1 MTLPHEILTRVADR
15 VGTPAFVYDA
25 VELRQG
31 VAQLKSVFPD
41 VDFIYSLK
49 ANPNVSVVKTLTLQ
63 GVGAEVCS
71 LFEIE
76 ACLAADVAPEKIIFV
91 GPAKSHQEI
100 ERAISL
106 GFKAIVAESLSELKL
121 IDAVAARMGACQRVA
136 LRINPSFHTPG
147 ARLSMSG
154 KATQFGI
161 DETEIEAAIALIA
174 EADSLRL
181 SGLHVYMGTRI
192 LDYQVIVENTRDIL
206 ALAKRVTDI
215 AGHILDFVDIGGGFG
230 VAHGSH
236 EADLDL
242 ERLGEELAPIL
253 RAATQDAPQ
262 TRIVIEL
269 GRYMV
274 ARAGS
279 FLARVRYT
287 KVSKG
292 KRFAI
297 LDGGSNCHSAAGQAA
312 SFRRNFPISLV
323 GGKTGKEDRWSL
335 SGPLCTPTD
344 VIAHDLLIQNLEA
357 GDLICVNR
365 SGAYGP
371 TASPVNFLSFGAP
384 VEVMVDGMQIIV
396 IRERLDLADYLG
408 PQVPRPLERDDGKN
422 QLEEIA

>member
-1 MTLPHEILTRVADR
+1 MTLPDDVLTRVADR

-25 VELRQG
+25 MELRHG
-31 VAQLKSVFPD
+31 VTRLKSALPG
-41 VDFIYSLK
+41 VDFLYSLK
-49 ANPNVSVVKTLTLQ
+49 ANPNVSVVKTLTSQ
-63 GVGAEVCS
+63 GIGAEVCS

-76 ACLAADVAPEKIIFV
+76 ACLAAGVAPETIILV
-91 GPAKSHQEI
+91 GPAKSQQEI
-100 ERAISL
+100 ECAILL
-106 GFKAIVAESLSELKL
+106 GFKAIVAESLPELKL
-121 IDAVAARMGACQRVA
+121 IDAVAARRGVCQRVA

-161 DETEIEAAIALIA
+161 DESEIEAAIALVDQA
-174 EADSLRL
+174 GSLRL

-192 LDYQVIVENTRDIL
+192 LNYQVIVENTRDIL
-206 ALAKRVTDI
+206 ALARHVTHL
-215 AGHILDFVDIGGGFG
+215 AGQVLDFVDIGGGFG
-230 VAHGSH
+230 VAHGGH
-236 EADLDL
+236 EEDLDL
-242 ERLGEELAPIL
+242 ERLGEELTPIL
-253 RAATQDAPQ
+253 WAAKQDAPQ
-262 TRIVIEL
+262 TGIVIEL

-287 KVSKG
+287 KTSKG

-323 GGKTGKEDRWSL
+323 GAKTGGEDEWSL

-344 VIAHDLLIQNLEA
+344 VIAHDLQIQNLEA
-357 GDLICVNR
+357 GDLIRVDR

-371 TASPVNFLSFGAP
+371 TASPVNFLSFGMP
-384 VEVMVDGMQIIV
+384 VEVMVDGMEMIV

-408 PQVPRPLERDDGKN
+408 PQVPRPLERDEDRH
-422 QLEEIA
+422 QHEERA

>member
-1 MTLPHEILTRVADR
+1 MTLPDDILTRVADR

-25 VELRQG
+25 VELRHG
-31 VAQLKSVFPD
+31 VARLKFVLPD
-41 VDFIYSLK
+41 VDFFYSLK
-49 ANPNVSVVKTLTLQ
+49 ANPNVSVVRTLTSQ
-63 GVGAEVCS
+63 GIGAEVCS

-76 ACLAADVAPEKIIFV
+76 ACLAAGVAPERIIFV
-91 GPAKSHQEI
+91 GPAKSQQEI
-100 ERAISL
+100 EFAISL
-106 GFKAIVAESLSELKL
+106 GFKAIVAESLPELKL
-121 IDAVAARMGACQRVA
+121 IDTVAARKGVCQRVA

-192 LDYQVIVENTRDIL
+192 LDYQVIVENSRDIL
-206 ALAKRVTDI
+206 ALARRVTEI
-215 AGHILDFVDIGGGFG
+215 SGEILDFVDIGGGFG
-230 VAHGSH
+230 VAHGDH
-236 EADLDL
+236 ETDLDL
-242 ERLGEELAPIL
+242 ERLGEVLTPVL
-253 RAATQDAPQ
+253 RAAKQDAPQ
-262 TRIVIEL
+262 TSIAIEL

-287 KVSKG
+287 KISKG

-323 GGKTGKEDRWSL
+323 GAKMGGEEPWSL

-344 VIAHDLLIQNLEA
+344 VIAHDLQIQNLEA
-357 GDLICVNR
+357 RDLIRVDR

-371 TASPVNFLSFGAP
+371 TASPVNFLSFGMP
-384 VEVMVDGMQIIV
+384 IEVMVDGTEMVV
-396 IRERLDLADYLG
+396 IRERLDLAGYLG
-408 PQVPRPLERDDGKN
+408 PQVPRPLERDEDRH